1 MMQVV
6 VFLHFRPQ
14 SQVRRCLER
23 HLQFGIHGL
32 RSVQSLE
39 NELMIPRLQ
48 LQHRFMRRRPVRV
61 LRLHLAHHLL
71 AVHIQLESRRE
82 SQFQRSLVIKRRAQG
97 ERSQHPG
104 IPIGIAH
111 AISQFLV
118 RAHFFPFVIQASP
131 IQYITGLDPEK
142 GIHFLFKSRISE
154 QGRHVESLAI
164 DILLLME
171 CRQPER
177 QRPGL
182 QIIFQTVLRFLVLFR
197 HR

>member
-1 MMQVV
+1 MQVV

-14 SQVRRCLER
+14 SHVRRSLDR
-23 HLQFGIHGL
+23 HLQFGIDRF

-39 NELMIPRLQ
+39 HELMIARLQ
-48 LQHRFMRRRPVRV
+48 LQNRFMRRRPVRI

-71 AVHIQLESRRE
+71 AVHIQLESRCE
-82 SQFQRSLVIKRRAQG
+82 SQLQRSLVIDRRAQG
-97 ERSQHPG
+97 KRSQHPG

-111 AISQFLV
+111 AISQILV

-131 IQYITGLDPEK
+131 IQYIPGLDPEK
-142 GIHFLFKSRISE
+142 GIHLLFKSRISE
-154 QGRHVESLAI
+154 QGRHIESLAI
-164 DILLLME
+164 DILFLME

-182 QIIFQTVLRFLVLFR
+182 QITFQTVLRFLVLSR